1 MLLFSGVCILWI
13 TYSKQQSRI
22 VATRVTTSNCMKV
35 NSPVLL
41 TTHLTGSALCS
52 LQWMCEG
59 LAHLGDMSILWGMQ
73 D

>member
-1 MLLFSGVCILWI
+1 M
-13 TYSKQQSRI
+13 
-22 VATRVTTSNCMKV
+22 VTTSNHMKV
-35 NSPVLL
+35 NSPILL

-59 LAHLGDMSILWGMQ
+59 LAHLGDMSNLWGMQ

>member
-1 MLLFSGVCILWI
+1 MHLCCCFQGFASSRVPMANR
-13 TYSKQQSRI
+13 RI
-22 VATRVTTSNCMKV
+22 VATRVTTSNHMKV

-41 TTHLTGSALCS
+41 TTNLTGSALCS

-59 LAHLGDMSILWGMQ
+59 LAHLGDMSLAGMQ